1 MRLRTSGAA
10 CAAFFAMP
18 AVVALTMLVVAPLAA
33 APADSPLKPPTTRP
47 NGTIA
52 IKAGRLLDVRTGQY
66 RRDVYISV
74 EQGRITALGASA
86 PAGARV
92 IDLSDKMVM
101 PGIIDVHVHTGD
113 DLFDHSASMRMRVSA
128 AQSALNGA
136 YKVHQYLMRG
146 VTTLRDAGETNVFYP
161 QFALRDS
168 IASGLVEGPR
178 MLCAGMLISMSGG
191 HSDDDTTAVDF
202 GSLKRPNIADTV
214 DELRVA
220 VRRDLKYGADWIKL
234 MASGGIVDLYS
245 DFRMQELSEE
255 QMAAAVELAH
265 RAGRRVMAHA
275 EGAAGIRAA
284 VRAGVDSI
292 EHGTMLDEESATM
305 MASRGTWL
313 VPTLA
318 TFQVGIEPGS
328 GYGMDDKMLRKARDI
343 LQYQQP
349 AFALALKHHLN
360 IAFGDD
366 DEPDRVAPE
375 FSALVKG
382 GMTPLAALQAATI
395 NGARLL
401 GLESETGAIETGKSA
416 DIIAVDGD
424 PLADIGAMKQVAFVM
439 AAGRIVKEPG
449 NE

>member
-1 MRLRTSGAA
+1 VNFRRRAALVALATGLAAVAAASGAMA
-10 CAAFFAMP
+10 QSPADGPLAPAPTAAAT
-18 AVVALTMLVVAPLAA
+18 AVV
-33 APADSPLKPPTTRP
+33 
-47 NGTIA
+47 

-66 RRDVYISV
+66 RRDVYITI
-74 EQGRITALGASA
+74 EHGRISALGASA
-86 PAGARV
+86 PAGARIV
-92 IDLSDKMVM
+92 DLSGKVVL

-113 DLFDHSASMRMRVSA
+113 DLFDHSAAKRMRISA

-136 YKVHQYLMRG
+136 YKVHQYLVRG
-146 VTTLRDAGETNVFYP
+146 VTTLRDAGETNAYYP

-168 IASGLVEGPR
+168 IAQGLIEGPR

-202 GSLKRPNIADTV
+202 GLPRRPNIADTV

-234 MASGGIVDLYS
+234 MASGGINDLYS
-245 DFRMQELSEE
+245 DFRTQELSEE

-265 RAGRRVMAHA
+265 RAGRHVMAHA
-275 EGAAGIRAA
+275 EGTAGIRAA

-292 EHGTMLDEESATM
+292 EHGTMLDEESATL
-305 MASRGTWL
+305 MAAKGTWL
-313 VPTLA
+313 VPTLS
-318 TFQVGIEPGS
+318 TFQVGIEPGT
-328 GYGMDDKMLRKARDI
+328 GAGMDPEMLRKGRDI

-349 AFALALKHHLN
+349 AFTLALKHHLN

-366 DEPDRVAPE
+366 DTADRVPAE
-375 FSALVKG
+375 FAALVNG

-401 GLESETGAIETGKSA
+401 GLESETGAIEVGKAA
-416 DIIAVDGD
+416 DIIAVDAD
-424 PLADIGAMKQVAFVM
+424 PLADIGAMKQVSFVM
-439 AAGRIVKEPG
+439 AVGRVIWQP
-449 NE
+449 